1 MPQPAAGQRDL
12 ALVQFTSLA
21 KYLIGLRAERLLGR
35 DEGECRLSKGGVV
48 SFGPYRYAI
57 APRPARGVMGDYGRG
72 GRPAPSFEA
81 SKSIRS
87 SATRSA
93 AMSLSSNR
101 SYVAP
106 RTRGGFSGG

>member
-1 MPQPAAGQRDL
+1 MDL
-12 ALVQFTSLA
+12 ADQPVVLVEQALGVA

-35 DEGECRLSKGGVV
+35 DEGECRLSKDGVV

-81 SKSIRS
+81 RI
-87 SATRSA
+87 
-93 AMSLSSNR
+93 
-101 SYVAP
+101 
-106 RTRGGFSGG
+106 G